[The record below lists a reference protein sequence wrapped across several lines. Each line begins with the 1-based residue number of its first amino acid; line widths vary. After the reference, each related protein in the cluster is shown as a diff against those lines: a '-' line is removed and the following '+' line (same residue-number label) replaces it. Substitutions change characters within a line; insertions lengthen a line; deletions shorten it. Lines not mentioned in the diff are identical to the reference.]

1 MAEGLSVKP
10 VRAITWTDVAGREAA
25 LIQRCAARD
34 EDACAELVSEHQR
47 MVYQLSLNLL
57 GDHSEALDLSQEVF
71 LRVFRTIHSFRGQ
84 SALRTWIYRIV
95 VNQARNRQRWWR
107 RRHRAQ
113 QVSLEDHIRNHGELP
128 VGETIAIEHHV
139 NECPACIRELRE
151 LRSLGDALRIAAAP
165 GPPDDWKGLQPGV
178 ISRMRAEADESWS
191 ARAQR
196 LFEDMHLVWIGLA
209 STAAT
214 FLCGAVVLSML
225 HFAAPERNDSLAAVI
240 AVMAAPLGSDL
251 NPARLD
257 GNIRVPSVPEN
268 GVMEAT
274 LARPVWRDDL
284 VLPLSMVVTREGRV
298 SDVSVLT
305 KDHDTREVT
314 SILDAISRARLEP
327 AQFGGSPVAVSLV
340 WLLAHTTVKG
350 KITS

>member
-1 MAEGLSVKP
+1 M
-10 VRAITWTDVAGREAA
+10 T
-25 LIQRCAARD
+25 
-34 EDACAELVSEHQR
+34 
-47 MVYQLSLNLL
+47 LL
-57 GDHSEALDLSQEVF
+57 
-71 LRVFRTIHSFRGQ
+71 TC
-84 SALRTWIYRIV
+84 SAV
-95 VNQARNRQRWWR
+95 R
-107 RRHRAQ
+107 RRLAAFH
-113 QVSLEDHIRNHGELP
+113 DGELP

-196 LFEDMHLVWIGLA
+196 
-209 STAAT
+209 
-214 FLCGAVVLSML
+214 LCGAVVLSML